1 MQIVL
6 NKFRLTFNQPTRS
19 YTTRRL
25 FLGFSSMT
33 SRQIKRPRTIFV
45 GDNIVIKKW
54 PKQASR
60 RSPRLCSSPWRE
72 KWVHGSR
79 VSAESHPQWWIFLL
93 SISFDIYIFSIYILS
108 FFLSFLLYFFPSFFL
123 SFFLS
128 FLLSFLLSFFLSFF
142 ISFLLSFFPSFF
154 PSFFLS
160 FFPSFFLSFFL
171 VFRKTLP
178 HGNGLPPSHVNMFTL
193 NKMFLSLQFLNSTC

>member
-25 FLGFSSMT
+25 FLGFSSMA
-33 SRQIKRPRTIFV
+33 SRQIKRPCTIFV
-45 GDNIVIKKW
+45 ADNIVIKKW
-54 PKQASR
+54 PKQASK
-60 RSPRLCSSPWRE
+60 RSP
-72 KWVHGSR
+72 
-79 VSAESHPQWWIFLL
+79 VSAPAPEGKSEFTVAESLQSPTHNGGFFFYLYPLTF
-93 SISFDIYIFSIYILS
+93 ISFLFIS
-108 FFLSFLLYFFPSFFL
+108 FP
-123 SFFLS
+123 
-128 FLLSFLLSFFLSFF
+128 SFFLSFF

-178 HGNGLPPSHVNMFTL
+178 HGNGFPSPHVNMSTL
-193 NKMFLSLQFLNSTC
+193 NKMFLSLQFLKVHVKKVKITWQK